1 MGTSKKPLKKNES
14 LRKRV
19 TFDLNRIKHDKQ
31 LVRAVFLHQVLH
43 IPPTS

>member
-31 LVRAVFLHQVLH
+31 LVRAVFFAPSVAY
-43 IPPTS
+43 TAD